1 MPVGPS
7 RCSITAEAARRF
19 AVGHAA
25 AAPGVVA
32 ACRYTSPR
40 VISAHATRAILLAS
54 ATATTFRG
62 LRKNRARNHSVINLL
77 LGFLAAL
84 ITEVA
89 PVTSK
94 TRKRSL
100 PARLIPPIRCF
111 PPVECS
117 VGVRPGQAAR

>member
-7 RCSITAEAARRF
+7 RRSITAEAARRF
-19 AVGHAA
+19 AAGHAT
-25 AAPGVVA
+25 AAPEVVA

-62 LRKNRARNHSVINLL
+62 LRKSRARNHSVINLL
-77 LGFLAAL
+77 SGFLAAL

-89 PVTSK
+89 PGDC
-94 TRKRSL
+94 RK
-100 PARLIPPIRCF
+100 IG
-111 PPVECS
+111 
-117 VGVRPGQAAR
+117 GVS